1 VEAGG
6 LTSRESVATVGPEQ
20 PPLVPSVIRW
30 TRASHQQ
37 VMERLAVAANEQLIA
52 DIMGAQQR
60 LQRLFAYDRSNPLFS
75 SHLTLSQLRILMLL
89 SRSKGMSGSE
99 LAEEL
104 GVGLAALSGMVDRL
118 VTNDL
123 VIRQEDPHDR
133 RVRRIS
139 LSRAGSDLIGG
150 IITAGAEKERRLL
163 SRLTAEELTG
173 LSASM
178 NLLAKVAQEMVDE
191 ISGQVESPGRG

>member
-1 VEAGG
+1 MVFGRGRRGPPGAVEAGG
-6 LTSRESVATVGPEQ
+6 ATSRESEATAGPEQ

-60 LQRLFAYDRSNPLFS
+60 LQHLFAYDRSNPLFS

-104 GVGLAALSGMVDRL
+104 GVGLAALSSMVDRL

-123 VIRQEDPHDR
+123 VIR
-133 RVRRIS
+133 
-139 LSRAGSDLIGG
+139 
-150 IITAGAEKERRLL
+150 
-163 SRLTAEELTG
+163 
-173 LSASM
+173 
-178 NLLAKVAQEMVDE
+178 
-191 ISGQVESPGRG
+191 